1 VLRAPF
7 YQVVSLI
14 VHLWSKDFKNG
25 WLTREYPQTYLSKR
39 SNWTFYFPHALVRTP
54 KYSKPTG
61 ATQSCS
67 SERRYVLAQY
77 SDARNRTQQTS
88 RNIFRVI
95 YFSEGNGW
103 MRRSEKG
110 LDPPLAPRPKLGQL
124 SSLEGEG
131 MALDVIRCSSKRSRE
146 ATLPLSPL
154 LASWSGPTLH
164 KPTYT
169 IQRTPWTMFWTM
181 VKPQRTALRR
191 CFLEM
196 YEFRG

>member
-1 VLRAPF
+1 MIKGFQEWLVNKGIPSDILE
-7 YQVVSLI
+7 QT
-14 VHLWSKDFKNG
+14 FKLNRKCG
-25 WLTREYPQTYLSKR
+25 YRRLS
-39 SNWTFYFPHALVRTP
+39 FYFPHALVRTT

-95 YFSEGNGW
+95 SFSKGNGW

-131 MALDVIRCSSKRSRE
+131 MALDIIRCSSKRSRE
-146 ATLPLSPL
+146 ATLPVSPL
-154 LASWSGPTLH
+154 LASWSGPTHPGLCFG
-164 KPTYT
+164 
-169 IQRTPWTMFWTM
+169 PWSNHREQPCAVVF
-181 VKPQRTALRR
+181 
-191 CFLEM
+191 
-196 YEFRG
+196 